1 MHEGQEAAV
10 STTRRSPVPLIIAG
24 VIGIVLIIGARALLG
39 GGGGSSSTGSGTSSG
54 GDRSDCLLVQ
64 VVASSEKAALLG
76 DLAREYDSTQPSV
89 DGRCVTVDVSSKAS
103 GGAAQALARGWD
115 EEVDGP
121 RPDVWTPASSSWA
134 VLVDQVSAQ
143 EDNPSPMPADRPSL
157 VQTPLVIAMPKP
169 MAEALGWPDQ
179 QIGWSDLAELA
190 KSPKGWGEAGH
201 PEWGKFKLGKTN
213 PNYSTSGLN
222 ATIASYFA
230 ATGLSS
236 DLTLKNVR
244 DEKTRAFVKQL
255 ESSVVH
261 YGDTTLTFLENMAN
275 EAAAGKGLTYVS
287 AVTVEEKSVLDYNQG
302 NPTGDPARAGQSPP
316 PQIPLVAFYPKDGT
330 LVSDNPWI
338 VLDAPWVDAPKQQA
352 AADFLAWLQEPDR
365 QRAFTDAGFRTFEG
379 EPGAVVSEANGMLPA
394 GAANVLTPPSP
405 AVLAAIEDSWAQLRK
420 RAHVLLVMDVSGSM
434 SEPVPDAGTDKITLA
449 KEAAIGALEQFAPDD
464 EVGLWVFSTGLGDSG
479 EPFVELVPIG
489 PAKSTVPIMQRDIDR
504 LIADG
509 GTGLYA
515 TLRNAQARML
525 KDLPPDR
532 INAIVLLSD
541 GRNEYPDDTDLD
553 GLLRQLNGESVDT
566 TVRVFTIGYGGSADT
581 EALVGIAE
589 ASRGKYYEATDPASI
604 EKIMTSVLSNF

>member
-1 MHEGQEAAV
+1 M
-10 STTRRSPVPLIIAG
+10 STARRSFVPLIIAG
-24 VIGIVLIIGARALLG
+24 LIGLALIIGARVLLG
-39 GGGGSSSTGSGTSSG
+39 GGGENGDGPVIAG
-54 GDRSDCLLVQ
+54 GDTDRSGCLPVQ
-64 VVASSEKAALLG
+64 VVASSEKAALLA
-76 DLAREYDSTQPSV
+76 DLAEQYNGDDPSV
-89 DGRCVTVDVSSKAS
+89 DGQCVDVNVVSKAS

-134 VLVDQVSAQ
+134 VLVNQVSAK
-143 EDNPSPMPADRPSL
+143 EDNPSPIPDELPSL

-169 MAEALGWPDQ
+169 MAEALGWPDE
-179 QIGWSDLAELA
+179 QIGWSDLASLA
-190 KSPKGWGEAGH
+190 KSPKGWGSAGH
-201 PEWGKFKLGKTN
+201 PEWGRFKLGKTN

-236 DLTLKNVR
+236 DLTLKDVANPQ
-244 DEKTRAFVKQL
+244 TREFVKQL

-261 YGDTTLTFLENMAN
+261 YGDTTLTFLENMAK

-302 NPTGDPARAGQSPP
+302 NPTGDPAKAGQSPP
-316 PQIPLVAFYPKDGT
+316 PQIPLAAFYPDDGT
-330 LVSDNPWI
+330 LISDNPWL
-338 VLDAPWVDAPKQQA
+338 VLDAPWVDEPKKQA
-352 AADFLAWLQEPDR
+352 ANDFLAWLKQPE
-365 QRAFTDAGFRTFEG
+365 QQTAFTDAGFRTFEG
-379 EPGAVVSEANGMLPA
+379 KPGPVISQENGMLPA
-394 GAANVLTPPSP
+394 GATNVLNPPSP
-405 AVLAAIEDSWAQLRK
+405 AVLAAIEDSWGQLRK
-420 RAHVLLVMDVSGSM
+420 RAHVLLVIDVSGSM
-434 SEPVPDAGTDKITLA
+434 SEAVPDAGADKLTLA
-449 KEAAIGALEQFAPDD
+449 KDAAINALEQFAPDD
-464 EVGLWVFSTGLGDSG
+464 EVGLWVFSTGLGQSG

-489 PAKSTVPIMQRDIDR
+489 PAKDTVPTMQADIDR
-504 LIADG
+504 LVADG

-515 TLRNAQARML
+515 TLRQAQSRML
-525 KDLPPDR
+525 KDLPTDK

-541 GRNEYPDDTDLD
+541 GRNENPDDTDLD

-581 EALVGIAE
+581 EALKAIAE

-604 EKIMTSVLSNF
+604 EKVMTSVLSNF

>member
-1 MHEGQEAAV
+1 M
-10 STTRRSPVPLIIAG
+10 IG
-24 VIGIVLIIGARALLG
+24 VVLIIGARILLG
-39 GGGGSSSTGSGTSSG
+39 GGSSDPGAGGTVVDAPA
-54 GDRSDCLLVQ
+54 DRSDCLPVQ
-64 VVASSEKAALLG
+64 VVASSEKAALLAE
-76 DLAREYDSTQPSV
+76 LAREYNATGPAVNGTCV
-89 DGRCVTVDVSSKAS
+89 DIKVASKAS

-115 EEVDGP
+115 EQVDGP

-134 VLVDQVSAQ
+134 VLVDQTSAEQ
-143 EDNPSPMPADRPSL
+143 DNPSPMPDERPSL

-169 MAEALGWPDQ
+169 MAEALGWPDE
-179 QIGWSDLAELA
+179 QIGWSDLAALA
-190 KSPKGWGEAGH
+190 ESPKGWGEEGH
-201 PEWGKFKLGKTN
+201 PEWGRFKLGKTN

-236 DLTLKNVR
+236 DLTLKNVS
-244 DEKTRAFVKQL
+244 DPQTRAFVKQL

-302 NPTGDPARAGQSPP
+302 NPTGDPAKAGQSPP
-316 PQIPLVAFYPKDGT
+316 PQIPLVAFYPDDGT
-330 LVSDNPWI
+330 LISDNPWL
-338 VLDAPWVDAPKQQA
+338 VLDAQWVDPQKEQA
-352 AADFLAWLQEPDR
+352 AGDFLAWLQQPD
-365 QRAFTDAGFRTFEG
+365 QQSAFTDAGFRTFEG
-379 EPGAVVSEANGMLPA
+379 QPGPVITQENGMLPA
-394 GAANVLTPPSP
+394 GATSVLNPPSP
-405 AVLAAIEDSWAQLRK
+405 VVLAAIEDSWAELRK

-434 SEPVPDAGTDKITLA
+434 AEAVPEAGTDKISLA
-449 KEAAIGALEQFAPDD
+449 KQAASDALEQFAADD
-464 EVGLWVFSTGLGDSG
+464 EVGLWVFSTDLGASG
-479 EPFVELVPIG
+479 EPYVELVPIG
-489 PAKSTVPIMQRDIDR
+489 PAKQTVPAMQRDIQR
-504 LIADG
+504 LVADG

-515 TLRNAQARML
+515 TLRSAQAQML
-525 KDLPPDR
+525 KDLPEDR
-532 INAIVLLSD
+532 INAIILLSD
-541 GRNEYPDDTDLD
+541 GRNEYPPDTDLD

-581 EALVGIAE
+581 EALLAIAE